1 MLYRSDMLKEI
12 ERALKDA
19 AYADVRNIYMLLV
32 GAGLIEEEEDELR
45 TRIKYADQKEKEQG
59 QATSEENG

>member
-1 MLYRSDMLKEI
+1 MLCRSDMLKEI

-32 GAGLIEEEEDELR
+32 GARLIEEKEEYERED
-45 TRIKYADQKEKEQG
+45 
-59 QATSEENG
+59 

>member
-1 MLYRSDMLKEI
+1 MQMY
-12 ERALKDA
+12 
-19 AYADVRNIYMLLV
+19 NIMLLV

-45 TRIKYADQKEKEQG
+45 TRISMRSKEKEQG

>member
-32 GAGLIEEEEDELR
+32 GAGLIEEKEDNSRRL
-45 TRIKYADQKEKEQG
+45 
-59 QATSEENG
+59 